1 MDNNFTHLIYN
12 IQFPVTSGPSLNGHN
27 VINVN
32 TQNLSHSEPVLNFSI
47 KANNTIETSI
57 PQQQQH
63 HIQVHTQPVESVQ
76 QQQQQTTVTV
86 AKVMGGD
93 GKRYVCEKCSLVFKH
108 KEMHRRHMN
117 VHAEKFKCPT
127 CGKCF
132 QSNYY
137 LVRHHKRTGSCELI
151 LRQQR
156 QNYNV
161 QCPMCDFKTTSKVNL
176 RSHLIKHTDKNQ
188 CKVCKHTFLRQRDLQ
203 THNKSQVN
211 CNKYLMM

>member
-1 MDNNFTHLIYN
+1 MSQPSVRMDNNFTHLIYN
-12 IQFPVTSGPSLNGHN
+12 IQFPVNQVPGVNGHMT
-27 VINVN
+27 VN
-32 TQNLSHSEPVLNFSI
+32 TQALQNTETVMNFSV
-47 KANNTIETSI
+47 KANNTIETHPI
-57 PQQQQH
+57 VQH
-63 HIQVHTQPVESVQ
+63 HQPVTVQ
-76 QQQQQTTVTV
+76 QTSDVVKDT
-86 AKVMGGD
+86 
-93 GKRYVCEKCSLVFKH
+93 GKRYACEKCSLVFKH

-117 VHAEKFKCPT
+117 VHAEKFKCHT

-137 LVRHHKRTGSCELI
+137 LVRHHKRLGSCELI

-203 THNKSQVN
+203 THNKSPVN